1 MTEARGDRVTDAQ
14 ERAAE
19 ILRRLEEAYPHAHI
33 MLTYNTPFQLLIA
46 VMLSAQTTDV
56 SVNKVTPELFSRYPT
71 PEALAQAD
79 LADVE
84 RIIRPTGFFHNK
96 AKNIRA
102 AAQMIVSEFGGQV
115 PSTMEDLTR
124 LPGVA
129 RKTAN
134 IVLSN
139 AFGVVDG
146 IAVDTHVFRLAH
158 RLGLSSEKDPN
169 KVERDLMALFPRE
182 KWGTLTYKLIDH
194 GRAVC
199 EAKRPACGVCVLS
212 DICPSAFTVKG
223 WRASL

>member
-1 MTEARGDRVTDAQ
+1 MTDAQ

-169 KVERDLMALFPRE
+169 KVERDLMALFPQE

>member
-1 MTEARGDRVTDAQ
+1 MTDAQ

>member
-1 MTEARGDRVTDAQ
+1 VTDAQ

-102 AAQMIVSEFGGQV
+102 AAHMIVLEFGGKV

-146 IAVDTHVFRLAH
+146 IAVDTHVFRLASP
-158 RLGLSSEKDPN
+158 LGLSSEKDPN

-212 DICPSAFTVKG
+212 DICPSAFAEKG
-223 WRASL
+223 WRASV